1 MRFKTLLLLTAALL
15 IISGCESGAPRKI
28 VADQE
33 AAKTNTQTENQAAP
47 LEGKSGQFRTEELK
61 TANVVSLARQPAQT
75 TQASVSLTQAD
86 AANAASQAIER
97 KIIRNATLTIEVA
110 SPTETQRKIFS
121 AAESHGGFVVTSEM
135 TQQTSEDKS
144 KPVMSVNLVVRVPAL
159 QFDQVME
166 EIRGVATR
174 VVQEKRTGQDVTEE
188 FIDLEARMKNQKA
201 LEAQFLEIMKRAG
214 KVEDALEVQ
223 TQLADVRTEIEK
235 LEGRKR
241 FLQNQASLS
250 TINVTLQ
257 TPTQIVNAVGFW
269 YDVRSAFGEGVE
281 VAMAI
286 ILFLIRAVIALL
298 PILILIVLPVALI
311 ARVFVKRARNRPR
324 KLDPEEV
331 KVTE

>member
-1 MRFKTLLLLTAALL
+1 MRFTTLLLLTAALF
-15 IISGCESGAPRKI
+15 IISGCEPGASRK
-28 VADQE
+28 VAADQE
-33 AAKTNTQTENQAAP
+33 AAKVNTQAPNLQGDSAQA
-47 LEGKSGQFRTEELK
+47 GQLQERLK
-61 TANVVSLARQPAQT
+61 TADAVSFGKQPAQT

-86 AANAASQAIER
+86 LANAASQAMER
-97 KIIRNATLTIEVA
+97 KIIRNANLTIEVA
-110 SPTETQRKIFS
+110 SPTESQRKIFS

-144 KPVMSVNLVVRVPAL
+144 KPEISVNLVVRVPAL

-166 EIRGVATR
+166 EIRGVAKR

-188 FIDLEARMKNQKA
+188 FIDLEARIKNQKA

-214 KVEDALEVQ
+214 KVEDALDVQ
-223 TQLADVRTEIEK
+223 THLADVRTEIEK

-269 YDVRSAFGEGVE
+269 YEVRSAFAEGVD
-281 VAMAI
+281 VALAI

-298 PILILIVLPVALI
+298 PILVLIVLPVALV
-311 ARVFVKRARNRPR
+311 ARVVVKRARSRAR
-324 KLDPEEV
+324 KPDPEEV
-331 KVTE
+331 KVTG